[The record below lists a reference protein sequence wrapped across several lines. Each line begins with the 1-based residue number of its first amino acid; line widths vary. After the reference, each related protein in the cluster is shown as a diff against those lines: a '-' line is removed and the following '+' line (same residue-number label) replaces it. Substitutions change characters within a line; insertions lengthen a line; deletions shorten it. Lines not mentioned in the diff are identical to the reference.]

1 MTKKIDIMEV
11 VEDELEGR
19 WFHYLR
25 SRDFAWQSTIPD
37 QSNMEVEEDDIL
49 IHKQILE
56 GDRFPQVRYH
66 QVFED
71 EAFLVDGG
79 DVRDMLAGKLS
90 EFLKEHNKLPFAC
103 KFAKVFKN
111 GKVQI
116 DYNPTGYDNFALKL
130 EPSQLPLNHIKPED
144 EENGPSTE
152 EITHYFENLE
162 TDSNNLD
169 EEGTSSDISKISQDS
184 TLQAIANESGKN
196 TVCVFDSII
205 KKIDRRKTF
214 YQGHEN
220 VYYMIRLEGGEGA
233 PDTKKSTL
241 HRELGEINA
250 KCSENAF
257 EKYELEEGDVV
268 SFNGKYKEDSKDGV
282 VLQRIM
288 KFDKKE

>member
-1 MTKKIDIMEV
+1 MI
-11 VEDELEGR
+11 
-19 WFHYLR
+19 
-25 SRDFAWQSTIPD
+25 QSI
-37 QSNMEVEEDDIL
+37 Q
-49 IHKQILE
+49 
-56 GDRFPQVRYH
+56 
-66 QVFED
+66 
-71 EAFLVDGG
+71 
-79 DVRDMLAGKLS
+79 
-90 EFLKEHNKLPFAC
+90 FLKEHNKLPFAC